1 MEDLTVFE
9 EEKTYDK
16 SYFSFPEEDYGKD
29 GKLKPVRKRVLKKL
43 LKYEY
48 RALLK
53 PLRVSLIILIGLTA
67 LIFLIGLTL
76 DFDGKD
82 DSSFVF
88 WILAMIPYLYACA
101 IVAQV
106 PLIVSLLRYR
116 SNIFKKEGYLTMT
129 LPVSAEEHFFAK
141 RIAGVLATY
150 VFAIFVGIS
159 FLIAFS
165 PLLVQIPA
173 DEFWGGLGELIS
185 MIAESGYGFSA
196 IMLLIE
202 FLIIGLLSPVF
213 TYSALGAIG
222 CWFHRSMSK
231 MKVIFGLIGLYLLY
245 SIGSYLL
252 TSFFEN
258 GLFFEITQL
267 GVHTA
272 LWLYILA
279 MVGLIVLL
287 SRFEIRTLKYKFN
300 IK

>member
-1 MEDLTVFE
+1 MDDITVFD
-9 EEKTYDK
+9 EEKKYGQD
-16 SYFSFPEEDYGKD
+16 YFPLPKEDYGEN
-29 GKLKPVRKRVLKKL
+29 GTLKPVRKRVLKKL

-53 PLRVSLIILIGLTA
+53 PLRVSLIILIGVTA
-67 LIFLIGLTL
+67 LLFIIGLTL
-76 DFDGKD
+76 RFDGEGD
-82 DSSFVF
+82 ASLLF
-88 WILAMIPYLYACA
+88 WVLAMIPYLYACA
-101 IVAQV
+101 IVVQV

-150 VFAIFVGIS
+150 IFAIFVGIS

-196 IMLLIE
+196 ILFLIE
-202 FLIIGLLSPVF
+202 LLIIGLLSPVL
-213 TYSALGAIG
+213 TYSLLGAIG

-231 MKVIFGLIGLYLLY
+231 VKVIFGIIGLYLLY
-245 SIGSYLL
+245 SIGAYLL
-252 TSFFEN
+252 TAFFES
-258 GLFFEITQL
+258 GLFFEITPL
-267 GVHTA
+267 GLHIA
-272 LWLYILA
+272 LWVYILLTA
-279 MVGLIVLL
+279 GVIFLL
-287 SRFEIRTLKYKFN
+287 SRFEIRTLKHKFN

>member
-1 MEDLTVFE
+1 MDDLTVFE

-53 PLRVSLIILIGLTA
+53 PLRVSLFVLIGLTA
-67 LIFLIGLTL
+67 LLFLIGLTL
-76 DFDGKD
+76 DIDGED
-82 DSSFVF
+82 DSSLIV
-88 WILAMIPYLYACA
+88 WILALIPYLYACA

-106 PLIVSLLRYR
+106 PLIASLLRYR

-150 VFAIFVGIS
+150 IFAVLVALGFFVA
-159 FLIAFS
+159 LS
-165 PLLVQIPA
+165 PLLFQIPA
-173 DEFWGGLGELIS
+173 QELWQALGRFIGAIVE
-185 MIAESGYGFSA
+185 EGYGFSA
-196 IMLLIE
+196 ILFLIE
-202 FLIIGLLSPVF
+202 FLIIGLLSPVL
-213 TYSALGAIG
+213 TYSVLGAIG

-231 MKVIFGLIGLYLLY
+231 IKVVFGLIGLYLLY
-245 SIGSYLL
+245 SVGAYLV

-258 GLFFEITQL
+258 GLLFEITQL

-287 SRFEIRTLKYKFN
+287 SRFEIRTLKHKFN